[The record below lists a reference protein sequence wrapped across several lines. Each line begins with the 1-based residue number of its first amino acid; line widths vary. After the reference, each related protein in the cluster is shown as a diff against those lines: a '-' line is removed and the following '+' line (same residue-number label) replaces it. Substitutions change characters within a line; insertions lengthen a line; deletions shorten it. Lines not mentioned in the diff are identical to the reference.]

1 MKNVGVVF
9 SGGGALATAHLG
21 LLKVLEEQG
30 IQPTY
35 FSGNSAGALI
45 GTLYAYEYSVE
56 DILEIISK
64 EEWLSVPFQK
74 LKEKRILDIND
85 MFEGFKNYLPETF
98 KSNNVFIAAT
108 DINSGEVVTYNSG
121 DLKQVLKAS
130 VALSTF
136 FKPVE
141 YLGKH
146 LVDSALL
153 DNFNV
158 APLLDKCDIIYGS
171 YAIPMTSYSTD
182 LDSNVQ
188 QLLNRLFAMNS
199 YQRAKPKFNQC
210 NYMFDHQYLNEFKVL
225 DKDKLNIIYEK
236 SYMFCEKIFEN
247 VEVH

>member
-1 MKNVGVVF
+1 MKNIGVVF

-30 IQPTY
+30 IQPTH

-64 EEWLSVPFQK
+64 EQWLAVPFQK

-98 KSNNVFIAAT
+98 KSENVFISAT

-121 DLKQVLKAS
+121 DLKQALKAS

-153 DNFNV
+153 DNFHV
-158 APLLDKCDIIYGS
+158 APLQDKCDVIYGS
-171 YAIPMTSYSTD
+171 YAIPMTPYHTD
-182 LDSNVQ
+182 LENNVQ
-188 QLLNRLFAMNS
+188 QLLNRLFAINS

-210 NYMFDHQYLNEFKVL
+210 DYMLDHQYLNEFKVL
-225 DKDKLNIIYEK
+225 DKDKLSVIYEK
-236 SYMFCEKIFEN
+236 SYEYCKRKLEF
-247 VEVH
+247 VSV